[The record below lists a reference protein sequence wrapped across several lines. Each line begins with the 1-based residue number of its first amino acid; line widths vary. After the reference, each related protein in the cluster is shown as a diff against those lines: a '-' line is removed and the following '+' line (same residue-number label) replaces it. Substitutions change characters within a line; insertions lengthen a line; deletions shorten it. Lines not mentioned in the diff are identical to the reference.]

1 MKASI
6 IINKNFKKGKI
17 DEKIYSSFVE
27 HMGRV
32 VYTGIYE
39 PTHPTA
45 DEDGFRQDVLE
56 KVKEMGV
63 TGIRYPGGNFVSCYD
78 WKDGVGPVEERPKRL
93 EIAWRA
99 IETNEFGTN
108 EFMKWAEKAEIEAIF
123 AVNLGTK
130 GIENAVSLVEYC
142 NISGGTLFSNMRRKH
157 GVENPYNIKIWCL
170 GNEMDGDWQVGHKTA
185 EEYGR
190 LAQESAKAMKL
201 VDSNI
206 KLVSCGSS
214 KSDMLTY
221 PDWEATTLNYT
232 YDYVDY
238 ISLHQYY
245 GNQEK
250 GTKYFLAQS
259 LDMEKYI
266 QTVIG
271 TCDFV
276 KAKKRSDK
284 ILYISFDEWGVWSIP
299 DVEVASQ
306 VDEQI
311 WQVAPQLSEQIYS
324 LEDSL
329 LFASMLMNFLK
340 NADRIKIACQS
351 LLTNIS
357 AAIMTEKNGDVWV
370 QPIFYPFSY
379 TSRYG
384 RGTVL
389 RDVIECETYM
399 CKEFGNVPYVD
410 NVVVHNEESGEI
422 VIFAVSRNENEK
434 ISVITIIQEF
444 DLSHGIEHVVLESR
458 DKKTTNLENHNAIKP
473 YIADDIKVSGNEV
486 AFVLNPLSWNMI
498 RIKLNPCGASV

>member
-6 IINKNFKKGKI
+6 IINKNYKKGNI
-17 DEKIYSSFVE
+17 DDKIYSSFVE

-32 VYTGIYE
+32 VYSGIYE

-45 DEDGFRQDVLE
+45 DEEGFRQDVLD

-78 WKDGVGPVEERPKRL
+78 WKDGVGPVKERPRRL

-108 EFMKWAEKAEIEAIF
+108 EFMKWAKKADIEPIF

-142 NISGGTLFSNMRRKH
+142 NIPGGTLYSDMRRKH
-157 GVENPYNIKIWCL
+157 NVENPYIIKTWCL

-190 LAQESAKAMKL
+190 LAQETAKAMKL

-206 KLVSCGSS
+206 KLVSCGSA
-214 KSDMLTY
+214 KSDMPTY
-221 PDWEATTLNYT
+221 PEWEATTLNYT

-250 GTKYFLAQS
+250 GTEYFLAQS

-271 TCDFV
+271 TCDYI

-284 ILYISFDEWGVWSIP
+284 VLFISFDEWGVWSIP

-306 VDEQI
+306 VDEKP
-311 WQVAPQLSEQIYS
+311 WQVAPQLSEQIYTF
-324 LEDSL
+324 EDSL

-340 NADRIKIACQS
+340 YADRIKIACQS

-357 AAIMTEKNGDVWV
+357 AAIMTEKNGAVWV

-389 RDVIECETYM
+389 RDVLECETYM
-399 CKEFGNVPYVD
+399 CNEFGNVPYVD
-410 NVVVHNEESGEI
+410 SVVVHNEESGEI
-422 VIFAVSRNENEK
+422 VIFAISRNENDL
-434 ISVITIIQEF
+434 ITVNTVIQEF
-444 DLSHGIEHVVLESR
+444 DLSHGIEHVVLESE
-458 DKKTTNLENHNAIKP
+458 DKKMTNSENHDAIKP
-473 YIADDIKVSGNEV
+473 YITDDIKISGNEV

-498 RIKLNPCGASV
+498 RIKLN